1 MTMTNPAGTERR
13 TGAETRAEI
22 LRVALEFFT
31 EKGFEGTS
39 TRDIST
45 ALGITKSSLY
55 YHFRNKD
62 AIVLGL
68 MEGRRAELDQ
78 LVEWIA
84 AQPASPDLLEKAAL
98 RWIGTTTPE
107 RLRLMLLAHAN
118 QPVMKRLAGDGGDV
132 RATFGRVVDLL
143 VARDATERDRLLV
156 SMVFDTV
163 SASLLAAQG
172 TGAEPAVVIEAAR
185 SATIALARSLR

>member
-1 MTMTNPAGTERR
+1 MTNPAGTERR

-22 LRVALEFFT
+22 LRVALKFFT

-55 YHFRNKD
+55 YHFQNKD

-68 MEGRRAELDQ
+68 MEERRAELDQ

-98 RWIGTTTPE
+98 RWIGSTTPE
-107 RLRLMLLAHAN
+107 RLRLMRLAHAN
-118 QPVMKRLAGDGGDV
+118 QPVMKRLAGDGRDV

-143 VARDATERDRLLV
+143 VAEDATEQDRLLV

-172 TGAEPAVVIEAAR
+172 TGADPDVVIAAAR
-185 SATIALARSLR
+185 SASIALARALR